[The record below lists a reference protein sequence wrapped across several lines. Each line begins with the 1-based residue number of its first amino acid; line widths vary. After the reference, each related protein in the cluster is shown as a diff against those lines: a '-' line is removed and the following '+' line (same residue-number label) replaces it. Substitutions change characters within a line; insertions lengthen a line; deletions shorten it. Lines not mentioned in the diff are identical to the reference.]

1 MTALPE
7 GEPRA
12 LRADMVNSNFPYSP
26 TAQQCF
32 NSTKRQRQTR
42 TFGAASACQKSL
54 AEFAARRRQ
63 RDSDHFLSGR
73 TPGWSLLP
81 LRGNSPPVPDRK
93 YNSGCKSS
101 AAALCRA
108 QPPKAALGAEL
119 CVLSAVGGQG
129 VRAADCNPFVKKGQS
144 PFLTVSSSPCTG
156 ELFCALDNREYNQK
170 YTNMQA
176 RFCTL
181 LHPPTGLAGDAGVW
195 YTGSCKNRPGN
206 SAGVFPWKEREV

>member
-1 MTALPE
+1 MTRNLEALLTLSRYAVPFIRE
-7 GEPRA
+7 VPTPLNNCLGMA
-12 LRADMVNSNFPYSP
+12 LLFGVHANKFQFSVFPDC
-26 TAQQCF
+26 TQCF
-32 NSTKRQRQTR
+32 AGTKRQRQTR

-119 CVLSAVGGQG
+119 CDLYA
-129 VRAADCNPFVKKGQS
+129 RAYKSCARQTAILLPKKGKALFWQS
-144 PFLTVSSSPCTG
+144 
-156 ELFCALDNREYNQK
+156 
-170 YTNMQA
+170 QA
-176 RFCTL
+176 A
-181 LHPPTGLAGDAGVW
+181 PNEDVW
-195 YTGSCKNRPGN
+195 RCLMRYCPESCC
-206 SAGVFPWKEREV
+206 F